1 MNHDESNPSL
11 CTSLSGVRDFF
22 FLIFARLCIL
32 SDTHDFGTTPI
43 LKGFLFFILFFS
55 RLRVNAVNA
64 LIARS

>member
-1 MNHDESNPSL
+1 MNHDESYAHL
-11 CTSLSGVRDFF
+11 LVGFVFF
-22 FLIFARLCIL
+22 FFFAGLCIL
-32 SDTHDFGTTPI
+32 SDAHDFGTTPI